1 MLAADHAP
9 TLVLHLA
16 GARRP
21 SALVPFQAAALFY
34 GLSLAAVLPPAAWLP
49 PAHEALPTIHPTA
62 HTAIDVVALATS
74 LLEPVTELGRGRI
87 ALGEVD
93 RRLGGLSLA
102 LDLFRV
108 GDGRGSL
115 IPIGV
120 IRRDS
125 PAGQTG
131 GATLADLWLLA
142 RDTIPRYGRVWGCWP
157 GPGSD
162 AVLVRYDSA
171 TAQIAWLGADY
182 VATVSVTSL
191 DGDDRQTSETVHT
204 VARLLAGH
212 LESEAHG
219 D

>member
-1 MLAADHAP
+1 M
-9 TLVLHLA
+9 V
-16 GARRP
+16 P
-21 SALVPFQAAALFY
+21 SQAAALYY

-49 PAHEALPTIHPTA
+49 PVHGALPSIHPT
-62 HTAIDVVALATS
+62 TEPAIDVVTLATS
-74 LLEPVTELGRGRI
+74 LLEPVMELGRGRI

-108 GDGRGSL
+108 GDGRGAL

-120 IRRDS
+120 VRRDTLTDE
-125 PAGQTG
+125 AGA
-131 GATLADLWLLA
+131 ATLADLWVLA
-142 RDTIPRYGRVWGCWP
+142 RETMPRYGRVWGCWP

-182 VATVSVTSL
+182 LATVSVTSL
-191 DGDDRQTSETVHT
+191 DGDGGQTSETVHT
-204 VARLLAGH
+204 VARLLAAR
-212 LESEAHG
+212 LESQAHG